1 MDPLEKDETQTLI
14 SEIERLKAEV
24 SSLKRKGKSQTLK
37 IERYKNIF
45 NHSNNINLLV
55 EDQVIVDCNEK
66 TCSYFSLS
74 KEDLIGKNP
83 AEFFPDSQPD
93 GVLTLD
99 KIKQKVF
106 EYLRGKGHTFFLR
119 IRVRQHRI
127 YDVEVSLNLFS
138 LRNRNLFLVSLRPIS
153 ESDNTE
159 LQIAKVRKNYNYLV
173 DFIPD
178 GVIVHRQGIILTAN
192 PAALHLLEATKK
204 EQLIGKNLF
213 DLLPQD
219 LIPIA
224 QQRLKK
230 LNQGEVIPFFECHFL
245 TEKKTW
251 VDVEVKAFP
260 LPEMGTGDVL
270 IIVRKSHKD
279 NLLELEMER
288 NKMLEETN
296 KILQEEVINRL
307 AYQTELV
314 KNQQFTQNIIQS
326 SMDIIVASDS
336 QGRVT
341 EFNTAAQKAFGYTRE
356 EVIGRE
362 TLMLYA
368 SPEEKKRVDKGLRTW
383 GFFSDEII
391 NRRKNGQMFIC
402 FLNLSEMLNQDGV
415 FIGRVGVS
423 RDVTEQKR
431 QQDKLKKSEE
441 QYREIFENTSDLIYC
456 ATEDGHFEYVNQSWL
471 RILGYNPADVAEVGI
486 RDIIHPQYLEKYLN
500 ALSSAITER
509 TPSFSIEVPMV
520 KKDNKLV
527 IVKGSINIRR
537 EANAPRRYIG
547 TFRDIS
553 QEKLAE
559 EKVKLSEERYR
570 NVYNQDFLGICI
582 LDIFGRIQ
590 QANTRMFR
598 ILELSESE
606 CRQCNIIDFVHSE
619 DKVDAVALNQDF
631 LNLRLVQ
638 STREIRLIS
647 KYGKEVFGK
656 QSLQLVLDERG
667 NPDYFLMLFE
677 DNTEIKK
684 ANEELLR
691 QNAKFKSLFESSSQ
705 SIIVINH
712 LRELVSFNEQFAQ
725 SFFRIIG
732 LKPIAALNLERL
744 ARRYLTKDELHLLLE
759 YHEKALQGQPQHYEK
774 RFSIA
779 GDKAIWV
786 ELYLDPVTVPGR
798 NISEVSYIVHDITDK
813 KIIEERIKQSLLEKE
828 ILLKEVHHRVKNNLQ
843 VISSILNLQANYI
856 RDPSVL
862 DTLRELQNRIKS
874 MALIHENLYQNK
886 DISLLNFGDYILN
899 LTQNLV
905 HSYKMYGGDVNLVH
919 NIENVHLNLDYSIPC
934 GLIVNELVSNAF
946 KHAFPNNARGS
957 VEVSIRRQDQQVFL
971 EVADNGVGFRSD
983 LDFRNTDSLGLQL
996 VNALVDQISGTIVQ
1010 QTSNGTRYT
1019 ITFNLTK

>member
-1 MDPLEKDETQTLI
+1 MDPLEQQETQALI
-14 SEIERLKAEV
+14 SEIERLRAEV
-24 SSLKRKGKSQTLK
+24 KSLKKKGKSQIQK
-37 IERYKNIF
+37 VERYQNIF
-45 NHSNNINLLV
+45 NHSNNINLLI
-55 EDQVIVDCNEK
+55 EGQVIVDCNEK
-66 TCSYFSLS
+66 ACSYFSLS
-74 KEDLIGKNP
+74 KEDLLGKNP
-83 AEFFPDSQPD
+83 AAFFPQFQPD
-93 GVLTLD
+93 GIPTLE
-99 KIKQKVF
+99 KIKQRVF
-106 EYLRGKGHTFFLR
+106 DYLRGKGHTFFLR
-119 IRVRQHRI
+119 VTVHQHRM
-127 YDVEVSLNLFS
+127 YDVEVSINLFS
-138 LRNRNLFLVSLRPIS
+138 LRNRNLFLVSLRPIH

-159 LQIAKVRKNYNYLV
+159 LQIAKVRKSYNYLV

-178 GVIVHRQGIILTAN
+178 GVMLHRQGVILTAN
-192 PAALHLLEATKK
+192 PAALHLLEANKK
-204 EQLIGKNLF
+204 EQIIGKNLF
-213 DLLPQD
+213 DLLPPEY
-219 LIPIA
+219 IPIA
-224 QQRLKK
+224 QQRMDKLKK
-230 LNQGEVIPFFECHFL
+230 GEVIPFFECHFL
-245 TEKKTW
+245 TVHNHT

-260 LPEMGTGDVL
+260 LLEMGTGDIL
-270 IIVRKSHKD
+270 IIMRKPNKEG
-279 NLLELEMER
+279 LLELEMER

-307 AYQTELV
+307 AYQSELI
-314 KNQQFTQNIIQS
+314 KNQQVKQNIIQS

-336 QGRVT
+336 HGRIT

-356 EVIGRE
+356 EVIGKE
-362 TLMLYA
+362 TVILYA
-368 SPEEKKRVDKGLRTW
+368 SPEERKRVENGLKTW

-391 NRRKNGQMFIC
+391 NRRKNGQLFIC
-402 FLNLSEMLNQDGV
+402 FLNLSEMLNQDGI

-500 ALSSAITER
+500 GLSYAITER
-509 TPSFSIEVPMV
+509 ASSFSIEVPMV

-537 EANAPRRYIG
+537 EANAPLRYIG

-570 NVYNQDFLGICI
+570 NVYNQDFLGIGI
-582 LDIFGRIQ
+582 LDIFGRLQ
-590 QANTRMFR
+590 QANPKMFR
-598 ILELSESE
+598 ILELEEEE
-606 CRQCNIIDFVHSE
+606 CRQCSIIDFVHPE
-619 DKVDAVALNQDF
+619 DKEDAIVLNQDF

-647 KYGKEVFGK
+647 KRGKQVFGK
-656 QSLQLVLDERG
+656 QSLQLVLDDRG
-667 NPDYFLMLFE
+667 HPDYFLMLFE

-684 ANEELLR
+684 ANEELIR

-712 LRELVSFNEQFAQ
+712 LRELVSFNEQFSR

-732 LKPIAALNLERL
+732 LKPIGALNLERL
-744 ARRYLTKDELHLLLE
+744 ANRYLSKEEVNLLLD
-759 YHEKALQGQPQHYEK
+759 YHEKALQGQPQHFEK
-774 RFSIA
+774 RFAIA

-798 NISEVSYIVHDITDK
+798 DVSEVSYIVHDITEK
-813 KIIEERIKQSLLEKE
+813 KIIEEHIKQSLLEKE

-843 VISSILNLQANYI
+843 VISSILNLQTNYV

-886 DISLLNFGDYILN
+886 DISQLNFGDYILN

-919 NIENVHLNLDYSIPC
+919 HIEDVHLNLDYSIPC

-946 KHAFPNNARGS
+946 KHAFPNNIRGA
-957 VEVSIRRQDQQVFL
+957 VEVSIKKQDHQVLL
-971 EVADNGVGFRSD
+971 EVADNGIGFRQD

-996 VNALVDQISGTIVQ
+996 VNALVDQISGNIVQ
-1010 QTSNGTRYT
+1010 QISGGTRYT
-1019 ITFNLTK
+1019 ITFNLNK

>member
-1 MDPLEKDETQTLI
+1 MDPLDQQETQSLI
-14 SEIERLKAEV
+14 SEIERLRAEV
-24 SSLKRKGKSQTLK
+24 KNLKKKGKNQILNV
-37 IERYKNIF
+37 ERYKNIF
-45 NHSNNINLLV
+45 NHSNNINLLI
-55 EDQVIVDCNEK
+55 EGQVIVDCNEK
-66 TCSYFSLS
+66 ACSYFSVS
-74 KEDLIGKNP
+74 KEDIIGKNP
-83 AEFFPDSQPD
+83 VEFFPSFQPD
-93 GVLTLD
+93 GIPTIE
-99 KIKQKVF
+99 KIKQRLF
-106 EYLRGKGHTFFLR
+106 DYLRGKGHTFFLR
-119 IRVRQHRI
+119 VIIRQHRI
-127 YDVEVSLNLFS
+127 FDVEVSLNLFS
-138 LRNRNLFLVSLRPIS
+138 LRNRNLFLVSLRPIA

-159 LQIAKVRKNYNYLV
+159 LQIAKVRKSYNYLV

-192 PAALHLLEATKK
+192 PAALHLLEAMKK
-204 EQLIGKNLF
+204 EQVIGKNLF
-213 DLLPQD
+213 DMLPPE

-224 QQRLKK
+224 QQRMEK
-230 LNQGEVIPFFECHFL
+230 LNHGEVIPFFECNFL
-245 TEKKTW
+245 TVNQNL

-260 LPEMGTGDVL
+260 LPEMGTGDTL
-270 IIVRKSHKD
+270 IIVRKPNKE

-307 AYQTELV
+307 AYQTELI
-314 KNQQFTQNIIQS
+314 KNQQVTQNIIQS

-336 QGRVT
+336 QGRIT
-341 EFNTAAQKAFGYTRE
+341 EFNNAAQKAFGYTRE
-356 EVIGRE
+356 EVIGKE

-368 SPEEKKRVDKGLRTW
+368 SAEEKKRVDKGLRTW

-402 FLNLSEMLNQDGV
+402 FLNLSEMLNHDGI

-456 ATEDGHFEYVNQSWL
+456 TTENGRFEYVNQSWL
-471 RILGYNPADVAEVGI
+471 RTLGYNTSDVDGLSIE
-486 RDIIHPQYLEKYLN
+486 DLIHPHYLEKYLN
-500 ALSSAITER
+500 TLSAAILEKSTSA
-509 TPSFSIEVPMV
+509 SIEVPMV

-527 IVKGSINIRR
+527 IVEGTINIRR
-537 EANAPRRYIG
+537 EANAKTRLIG

-553 QEKLAE
+553 QEKLAA

-590 QANTRMFR
+590 QANYKMFR
-598 ILELSESE
+598 ILEVEE
-606 CRQCNIIDFVHSE
+606 QDCQQCNIIDFVHPE
-619 DKVDAVALNQDF
+619 DRPQAIALNQDF
-631 LNLRLVQ
+631 LNLRLFQ
-638 STREIRLIS
+638 TTREIRLVS
-647 KYGKEVFGK
+647 KTGKEVFGK
-656 QSLQLVLDERG
+656 QSLQLVLDEHG

-712 LRELVSFNEQFAQ
+712 MRELVSFNEQFSQ

-732 LKPIAALNLERL
+732 LKPIGKLNLERL
-744 ARRYLTKDELHLLLE
+744 ARRYLTKDEVNLLLD
-759 YHEKALQGQPQHYEK
+759 YHEKAMQGQPQHFEK

-779 GDKAIWV
+779 GDMAIWV
-786 ELYLDPVTVPGR
+786 DLYLDPVIVPGR
-798 NISEVSYIVHDITDK
+798 NISEVSYIVHDITEK

-843 VISSILNLQANYI
+843 VISSILNLQTNYI

-919 NIENVHLNLDYSIPC
+919 HIEEVHLNLDYSIPC

-946 KHAFPNNARGS
+946 KHAFPNNSRGE
-957 VEVSIRRQDQQVFL
+957 VEVSIKRKDQQVLL

-996 VNALVDQISGTIVQ
+996 VNALVDQISGNIVQ